1 MDRRLEEDL
10 VDRVTINQQALRDL
24 QRDLEAKFSMQVNVP
39 VEGSEAEAVVEVQRQ
54 YKEAKGV
61 DLPAETAR
69 EVVRQARTQ
78 A

>member
-1 MDRRLEEDL
+1 M
-10 VDRVTINQQALRDL
+10 DRVTINQQALRDL